1 MPQPGY
7 GHLLYAVAMLA
18 RQARLSLFA
27 KAQLNY
33 SKPDYS
39 KPDYTQT
46 VSPVVSADTSEVS
59 TVQPDSE
66 THYELALNALEA
78 IAARFGAA
86 GEEIGIAHGRVWDND
101 LLDLIAK
108 TLRIKKARME
118 KWNNIIVAAGSRTGG
133 DEGFVSVKDCPAPD
147 SGGTAWQAEAGAYTG
162 EWFSDRLD
170 ESWLDDD
177 YRMGWVWEGDP
188 LAVSFVGDVVGIRD
202 TSW

>member
-27 KAQLNY
+27 KAQLNHT
-33 SKPDYS
+33 KP
-39 KPDYTQT
+39 
-46 VSPVVSADTSEVS
+46 VSPVVSADISEVS

-86 GEEIGIAHGRVWDND
+86 REEIGIAQGRVWDND

-118 KWNNIIVAAGSRTGG
+118 KWGNIIAAATNRPGG
-133 DEGFVSVKDCPAPD
+133 DEGFVPVKDSPALD
-147 SGGTAWQAEAGAYTG
+147 SGGPAWLAEAGTYSG

-170 ESWLDDD
+170 DSWLDDD
-177 YRMGWVWEGDP
+177 YRMGWAWEGDP
-188 LAVSFVGDVVGIRD
+188 LVGSFVGDVVEIRD
-202 TSW
+202 TSWQ